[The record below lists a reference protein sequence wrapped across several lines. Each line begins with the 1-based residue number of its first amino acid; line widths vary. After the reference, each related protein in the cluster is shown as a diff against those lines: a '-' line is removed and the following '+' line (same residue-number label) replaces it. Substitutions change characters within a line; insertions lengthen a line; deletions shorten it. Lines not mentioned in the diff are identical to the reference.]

1 MTTLRFDITLPD
13 GSKESVETDAERVLI
28 GRGAH
33 CEVCLGITDL
43 ATEHVAVEILG
54 DTVRLVARAFAP
66 PPTLNSQEFSEV
78 IVPQDAVLRIGEL
91 SVAITQ
97 VGVTKTSVT
106 EKRPS
111 SGSNAVRVIG
121 VVALLCLL
129 AVVALQVSDPVGK
142 SPAAVPE
149 LWSKSETTCPAASAA
164 QARAL
169 AAEKRIVADG
179 KRERHPFYVLD
190 GVEAVSLYELS
201 ATCFRKAGEDSL
213 ADEMVSTARQL
224 RADVSHDYR
233 VRRLRLERA
242 LATDDNE
249 VAAREVIM
257 LRTLVANKPGA
268 YADWIHTLARKFE
281 VDKEAS

>member
-13 GSKESVETDAERVLI
+13 GSKESVQTDAERVLI

-33 CEVCLGITDL
+33 CEVCLGIAEL

-66 PPTLNSQEFSEV
+66 PPTLNGQEFSEV

-91 SVAITQ
+91 SVSINQEGVSKASATQ
-97 VGVTKTSVT
+97 KATSG
-106 EKRPS
+106 
-111 SGSNAVRVIG
+111 GSNTVRVVGGI
-121 VVALLCLL
+121 ALLVLL
-129 AVVALQVSDPVGK
+129 GLLALQVSDPIGK
-142 SPAAVPE
+142 SPAAVPD
-149 LWSKSETTCPAASAA
+149 LWSKSEATCPAASAA

-190 GVEAVSLYELS
+190 GVEAVGLYELS
-201 ATCFRKAGEDSL
+201 AACFRKAGEDAL

-242 LATDDNE
+242 LATEDEE
-249 VAAREVIM
+249 VAAREVVM

-268 YADWIHTLARKFE
+268 YADWIQTLARKFE
-281 VDKEAS
+281 VDKEAP